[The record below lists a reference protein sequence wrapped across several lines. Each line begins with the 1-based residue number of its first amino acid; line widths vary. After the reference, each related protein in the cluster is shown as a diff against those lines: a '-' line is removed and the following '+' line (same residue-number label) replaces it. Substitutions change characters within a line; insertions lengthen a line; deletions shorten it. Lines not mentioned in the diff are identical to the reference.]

1 MFMRRYF
8 CIFLF
13 FFSLLSTIYGQGM
26 HLIMN
31 QIGEGAF
38 ISMDDGSTQPVRKAS
53 FLPLD
58 SRVTVRARSGIETMS
73 AGYLFRYG
81 ADTRFTLSAEALQLH
96 EGSIMIQSRKIGNR
110 IILRSPEASIRLS
123 GIGTCMLEVETNGG
137 LKVIGILGRMIVGV
151 GEDSS
156 TEDLLAGELVF
167 VKPGN
172 SGLGDK
178 INVNLEKVVETSFLL
193 SGFQNGASFQGSL
206 SSVVR
211 AQKESIGK
219 TYRAEVGDAKETDTF
234 EIVTL
239 AEDESKKKNN
249 IEVSSDKTHPNKIRS
264 SYKIPTSDPLE
275 ELLGRTPTRSH
286 FLSKKPENSS
296 TTESRP
302 LPGTL
307 LRFKN

>member
-1 MFMRRYF
+1 
-8 CIFLF
+8 
-13 FFSLLSTIYGQGM
+13 M

-38 ISMDDGSTQPVRKAS
+38 LSLDNGTTEPVRRAS
-53 FLPLD
+53 FLPVD
-58 SRVTVRARSGIETMS
+58 SRITVRARSGIETMS

-81 ADTRFTLSAEALQLH
+81 ADTRFTLSREALQLH

-239 AEDESKKKNN
+239 AEDESKEQN
-249 IEVSSDKTHPNKIRS
+249 ITEESPDKTYPTTNRS
-264 SYKIPTSDPLE
+264 SYKIPSANPLE

>member
-1 MFMRRYF
+1 
-8 CIFLF
+8 
-13 FFSLLSTIYGQGM
+13 M

-38 ISMDDGSTQPVRKAS
+38 LSLDNGTTEPVRRAS
-53 FLPLD
+53 FLPVD
-58 SRVTVRARSGIETMS
+58 SRITVRARSGIETMS
-73 AGYLFRYG
+73 SGYLFRYG
-81 ADTRFTLSAEALQLH
+81 ADTRFTLSREALQLH
-96 EGSIMIQSRKIGNR
+96 EGSVMIQSRKIGNR
-110 IILRSPEASIRLS
+110 VILSSPEASIRIS

-137 LKVIGILGRMIVGV
+137 LKVIGVLGRMIVGL
-151 GEDSS
+151 GDDGLE
-156 TEDLLAGELVF
+156 EDLLAGELVF

-211 AQKESIGK
+211 AQQESIGK
-219 TYRAEVGDAKETDTF
+219 TYRAEVGDAKEADTF
-234 EIVTL
+234 EIVTNS
-239 AEDESKKKNN
+239 EDVSEEKNRMGEKSGTAFPLKN
-249 IEVSSDKTHPNKIRS
+249 RS
-264 SYKIPTSDPLE
+264 SYEMPTSDPLE
-275 ELLGRTPTRSH
+275 ELLGRTPTRSNS
-286 FLSKKPENSS
+286 FPLKPENS
-296 TTESRP
+296 TPAPSRP

>member
-1 MFMRRYF
+1 M
-8 CIFLF
+8 
-13 FFSLLSTIYGQGM
+13 YGQGM

-38 ISMDDGSTQPVRKAS
+38 ISLDNGTTQPVRKAS
-53 FLPLD
+53 FLPID

-96 EGSIMIQSRKIGNR
+96 GGSIMIQSRKIGNR
-110 IILRSPEASIRLS
+110 IIFKSPEASIRLS

-137 LKVIGILGRMIVGV
+137 LKVIGVLGRMIVGV

-156 TEDLLAGELVF
+156 EEDLLAGELVF

-172 SGLGDK
+172 SGFGDK

-211 AQKESIGK
+211 AQQESIGK

-249 IEVSSDKTHPNKIRS
+249 LEESPDNTYPTKNRS
-264 SYKIPTSDPLE
+264 SYKMPVSDPLE
-275 ELLGRTPTRSH
+275 ELLGRTPIRSNS
-286 FLSKKPENSS
+286 LSKKPENSS

>member
-1 MFMRRYF
+1 
-8 CIFLF
+8 
-13 FFSLLSTIYGQGM
+13 M

-38 ISMDDGSTQPVRKAS
+38 LSLDNGTTEPVRRAS
-53 FLPLD
+53 FLPVD
-58 SRVTVRARSGIETMS
+58 SRITVRARSGIETMS

-81 ADTRFTLSAEALQLH
+81 ADTRFTLSREALQLH
-96 EGSIMIQSRKIGNR
+96 EGSVMIQSRKIGNR
-110 IILRSPEASIRLS
+110 VVLSSPEASIRIS

-137 LKVIGILGRMIVGV
+137 LKVIGVLGRMIVGL
-151 GEDSS
+151 GDDGLE
-156 TEDLLAGELVF
+156 EDLLAGELVF

-211 AQKESIGK
+211 AQQESIGK
-219 TYRAEVGDAKETDTF
+219 TYRAEVGDAKEADTF
-234 EIVTL
+234 EIVTNS
-239 AEDESKKKNN
+239 EDVSEEKNRMEEKSGTTFPLKN
-249 IEVSSDKTHPNKIRS
+249 RS
-264 SYKIPTSDPLE
+264 SYEMPTSDPLE
-275 ELLGRTPTRSH
+275 ELLGRTPTRSNSVP
-286 FLSKKPENSS
+286 LKPENS
-296 TTESRP
+296 TPAPSRP

>member
-1 MFMRRYF
+1 
-8 CIFLF
+8 
-13 FFSLLSTIYGQGM
+13 
-26 HLIMN
+26 MN

-38 ISMDDGSTQPVRKAS
+38 ISSDNGTTQPVRKAS

-81 ADTRFTLSAEALQLH
+81 ADTRFTLSVEALQLH
-96 EGSIMIQSRKIGNR
+96 EGSIMIRSRKIGNR
-110 IILRSPEASIRLS
+110 INFRSPEAAIRLS

-137 LKVIGILGRMIVGV
+137 LKVIGVLGRMIVGV
-151 GEDSS
+151 EEDSS
-156 TEDLLAGELVF
+156 EEDLLAGELVF

-172 SGLGDK
+172 SGFGDK

-211 AQKESIGK
+211 AQQESIGK

-239 AEDESKKKNN
+239 AEDESKKKKNM
-249 IEVSSDKTHPNKIRS
+249 EVSSDKTHPNINRS

-275 ELLGRTPTRSH
+275 ELLGRTPTRSNS
-286 FLSKKPENSS
+286 LSEKPENSS